1 MLQAV
6 AAGKSQ
12 RAFTM
17 ESIGSTAERIASIV
31 EPALEAEGYILV
43 DLEFRRE
50 GRAWILR
57 LFIDKPD
64 GGITLDDCQ
73 KASLFLSPILDVE
86 DVIENRYF
94 MEVSSPGINRRIKK
108 KADFE
113 KFAGSKVKMHL
124 RSPVDGRRKIT
135 GIIEGVEGDKVFIRN
150 ESAGVKELCRVPLV
164 AITRANLQ
172 IM

>member
-1 MLQAV
+1 
-6 AAGKSQ
+6 
-12 RAFTM
+12 M
-17 ESIGSTAERIASIV
+17 ESVGSVGKKIAGIV
-31 EPALEAEGYILV
+31 EPALEAEGYTLV

-50 GRAWILR
+50 GGAWVLR

-73 KASLFLSPILDVE
+73 KASQLLSPILDVE
-86 DVIENRYF
+86 DIIADRYF
-94 MEVSSPGINRRIKK
+94 MEVSSPGINRRIRKK
-108 KADFE
+108 IDFE
-113 KFAGSKVKMHL
+113 RFAGTKVKIQL

-135 GIIEGVEGDKVFIRN
+135 GIIAGVEGNNVFIRN
-150 ESAGVKELCRVPLV
+150 ECTGSQELSPVPLA

>member
-1 MLQAV
+1 
-6 AAGKSQ
+6 
-12 RAFTM
+12 M
-17 ESIGSTAERIASIV
+17 ESVGSVGKKIAGIV
-31 EPALEAEGYILV
+31 EPALEAEGYTLV

-50 GRAWILR
+50 GGAWVLR

-73 KASLFLSPILDVE
+73 KASQLLSPILDVE
-86 DVIENRYF
+86 DIIGDRYF
-94 MEVSSPGINRRIKK
+94 MEVSSPGINRRIRKK
-108 KADFE
+108 IDFE
-113 KFAGSKVKMHL
+113 RFAGAKVKIQL

-135 GIIEGVEGDKVFIRN
+135 GIIAGVEGNNVFIRN
-150 ESAGVKELCRVPLV
+150 ERTGSQELSPVPLA